1 MTIPEP
7 PFDWRTISRD
17 WQAHDPPPA
26 LAALQPRLQRET
38 RRLAAATALDIVAFV
53 TTTALIV
60 TVTLARPTT
69 AVIVAAVA
77 VIALGAWITVFS
89 IMNRRGTWRAET
101 ATPAGQIALLRRRA
115 RATMRATR
123 FARATVLA
131 QTVAVVSYVTASV
144 RAREATVLPMLIA
157 VLLAGAVSAAYLKF
171 ASRQETQAK
180 ALLEEATEL
189 ERLLLDDGEP
199 ADEVTMDVM

>member
-101 ATPAGQIALLRRRA
+101 ATPTGQIALLRRRA

-123 FARATVLA
+123 FARATAVV

-157 VLLAGAVSAAYLKF
+157 ALLASALSAAYLKF
-171 ASRQETQAK
+171 ASRQATQAK
-180 ALLEEATEL
+180 ALLEEATAL